1 MSELQTVNP
10 FAEVVD
16 TKNLSA
22 GVVAS
27 QAREEMELKAM
38 FAVAHSV
45 GRDMRQAWNDMMAA
59 VERPG
64 FCSHPDG
71 RPRALYIFKKG
82 QEIKGLSVYTAR
94 EMMRCWGGLAVDSP
108 RIVAVTDE
116 EVHIRAVAI
125 DLLTVN
131 RHAME
136 AQFRKLVQTK
146 AGWVSPDERDL
157 QSLVLRNAAKLER
170 NVILKHIPQD
180 IQDTMTAKILG
191 QMRLEATKDLT
202 GDREGAI
209 KKLLAAFKPL
219 GVNQAMIEDR
229 LGRPLTGIT
238 PTELTDLRGVYT
250 AIIEGHTSVS
260 DEFEGF
266 RGPKPASAS
275 TQEVQDRLANAAKTS
290 ETSTK
295 TAQDASEKPEATITT
310 PQASNAP
317 QAATDV
323 QNTTEQANGKEGPDE
338 IDQAEDEV
346 DEADRAAEDQKM
358 PVEQVRTLI
367 PEAED
372 AFGFKAGKLKK
383 ARADHLGTENLTE
396 AAPDALRAYY
406 SWLYEAVDQ
415 APTLV

>member
-1 MSELQTVNP
+1 MSELQTMNP

-16 TKNLSA
+16 TRNLNA

-27 QAREEMELKAM
+27 QAREEMELKAL

-45 GRDMRQAWNDMMAA
+45 GRDMRRAWNEMMAA

-94 EMMRCWGGLAVDSP
+94 EMMRCWRGLVVDSP
-108 RIVAVTDE
+108 RIVDVNAE

-125 DLLTVN
+125 DLIAVN
-131 RHAME
+131 RQAME
-136 AQFRKLVQTK
+136 ARFAKKVQTK
-146 AGWVSPDERDL
+146 AGWVTPDERDL

-191 QMRLEATKDLT
+191 QMRLEATTDLEA
-202 GDREGAI
+202 DRDGAI

-219 GVNQAMIEDR
+219 GVNQAMLETR
-229 LGRPLTGIT
+229 LGRPLASIK

-250 AIIEGHTSVS
+250 AVIEGHTTIE

-266 RGPKPASAS
+266 KEAKPVSAS
-275 TQEVQDRLANAAKTS
+275 TQEVQERLANAKAGKAGSKSTDREKAAQTGS
-290 ETSTK
+290 E
-295 TAQDASEKPEATITT
+295 AA
-310 PQASNAP
+310 
-317 QAATDV
+317 QAATGKIKGTAELFDAGGKSAPV
-323 QNTTEQANGKEGPDE
+323 QGDLPISDPRAQPPD
-338 IDQAEDEV
+338 D
-346 DEADRAAEDQKM
+346 
-358 PVEQVRTLI
+358 
-367 PEAED
+367 
-372 AFGFKAGKLKK
+372 LKT
-383 ARADHLGTENLTE
+383 GE
-396 AAPDALRAYY
+396 
-406 SWLYEAVDQ
+406 
-415 APTLV
+415 